1 MTDTDQHIAAALNRL
16 HPTTQPQPNW
26 EEVLRRVSVARESA
40 ASDATAPRTLLHPVP
55 LRRGLPL
62 RTLGRKTAFAVVLA
76 ALIAALAAV
85 LPGTIG
91 RNQMTLIDRAIA
103 AIGNG
108 PTTHVV
114 LDQGLGTRLVD
125 FRTGKTTLVHTR
137 IEYWYD
143 PKLGTLRISTLN
155 GKPLQT
161 NFIPPSQNAVL
172 SDWWRPLVT
181 GYRSQLR
188 NGAYHLVGAG
198 TIAGQAIDWI
208 ASKAQTLS
216 NANGGTL
223 HEYVQEIAISHTTY
237 KPLYWR
243 MRVDGVIQP
252 DSGVRVI
259 TAETLPRKP
268 ALFAHRRPISG
279 DYGYLV
285 TPTAPRTTLAHA
297 RAAMNP
303 DPIVPPTQ
311 LAGLRRTWVGLPRY
325 LRPGNSY
332 RDQIGG
338 VELYYGHTDDLGV
351 PTYTG
356 SYISITEFPHLNPA
370 VTDLGIRLFPQD
382 AAIINN
388 TTATMKT
395 HGLYIIIKAGTPDQ
409 ALTAARA
416 LAH

>member
-1 MTDTDQHIAAALNRL
+1 MTDIDPRVATVLDRL
-16 HPTTQPQPNW
+16 HPVTQHQPDW
-26 EEVLRRVSVARESA
+26 EEVLRRVSVARERA
-40 ASDATAPRTLLHPVP
+40 AGDATAPRTHPRRVP
-55 LRRGLPL
+55 LRRSLPL

-125 FRTGKTTLVHTR
+125 FRTGKTTLVQTR
-137 IEYWYD
+137 IEYWSD

-161 NFIPPSQNAVL
+161 ILIPPSQNAVL

-181 GYRSQLR
+181 GYGAQLR

-208 ASKAQTLS
+208 ASKPQTFTD
-216 NANGGTL
+216 ANSGAP
-223 HEYVQEIAISHTTY
+223 HEDVREIAISRTTY

-268 ALFAHRRPISG
+268 ALFAHRRPFTG
-279 DYGYLV
+279 GYAV
-285 TPTAPRTTLAHA
+285 TPTAPLTTLAQA

-303 DPIVPPTQ
+303 DPVVPPKR
-311 LAGLRRTWVGLPRY
+311 LAGLLRTWVGLPRY
-325 LRPGNSY
+325 LAPGNSY

-356 SYISITEFPHLNPA
+356 SYISITEFPRLNPA
-370 VTDLGIRLFPQD
+370 VTAQGIRLFPQD

-395 HGLYIIIKAGTPDQ
+395 HGLYVIIKAGRPDQ